1 VERSSKRFKRP
12 KIKRHDRYFDGI
24 SNVVHRRPRRAIRF
38 QKETPSNT
46 RKMTAQSLL
55 IESVAVVAEMVA
67 FPI

>member
-1 VERSSKRFKRP
+1 LQTPEDQ
-12 KIKRHDRYFDGI
+12 RHDRYFEGI

-46 RKMTAQSLL
+46 RKMTAQSFL
-55 IESVAVVAEMVA
+55 IESVAVVAEMMA